1 MNTIKCQ
8 EREKHFFR
16 SLWPSLFFPDIL
28 TAMKEILLSLLLF
41 LNLSAITGYD
51 IRFVPGEYVLEG
63 EEESSLF
70 SDGIWVT
77 VENQSDKDITLR
89 FIPPRSELSTEPSV
103 LKFLGKGTET
113 VLFSWEGDV
122 PPRGERIF
130 PVIVLARGGT
140 APERLMIYSPL
151 DYGDSGAGDARGAY
165 DRRLVYYYSPAC
177 RDCREFLDVEIPRLE
192 RETGLSIGL
201 ERVNIYEEEGM
212 VRLRERLDQAGIST
226 DSLPI
231 LDTGDVIL
239 TGDDMIRDSLETV
252 LKGGA
257 VFEKSGA
264 GASSPGAPLWVLVCA
279 AGLLDGINP
288 CAFSTL
294 IFLLAYLGLRKR
306 ERREI
311 LQVGI
316 FFTLT
321 VFATYTAVGAGAF
334 LFLRKSLSFGWISAA
349 LRWGG
354 AAVLFLLG
362 LLSLR
367 DWFRIRGGRPSDMTL
382 QLSPGMKRAVHR
394 SIRGGVRSSLPLAGA
409 CAMGFVV
416 TIYELGC
423 TGQIYLPT
431 LYLMIRRGEGSGIIL
446 LVLYNLAFIIPLAA
460 VFVLA
465 YRGLTSERLG
475 HWFGERLGAVK
486 FLTALF
492 FLITAGLVVIL

>member
-1 MNTIKCQ
+1 MRI
-8 EREKHFFR
+8 FFCP
-16 SLWPSLFFPDIL
+16 LWPSLFFPDIL
-28 TAMKEILLSLLLF
+28 TAMKGFSIFLLLVLHLSL
-41 LNLSAITGYD
+41 ITGQD
-51 IRFVPGEYVLEG
+51 IRFVPGEYVLEK

-70 SDGIWVT
+70 SDGISVT
-77 VENQSDKDITLR
+77 VENLSEKDITLR
-89 FIPPRSELSTEPSV
+89 FIPPRPELKAEPPV
-103 LKFLGKGTET
+103 ITFNGRGTET
-113 VLFSWEGDV
+113 VFFSWEGEV
-122 PPRGERIF
+122 PPGGERIL
-130 PVIVLARGGT
+130 PVILLARGGT
-140 APERLMIYSPL
+140 APERFMIYSPL
-151 DYGDSGAGDARGAY
+151 DYGDSAAGDVRGDY

-177 RDCREFLDVEIPRLE
+177 RDCREFLEVEIPRIE

-201 ERVNIYEEEGM
+201 ERVNIYEEDGM
-212 VRLRERLDQAGIST
+212 ARLRERLDKAGIST
-226 DSLPI
+226 DALPI

-239 TGDDMIRDSLETV
+239 TGDAMIRESLETV

-257 VFEKSGA
+257 VSGEI
-264 GASSPGAPLWVLVCA
+264 GDGPTPPRAPLWVLVCA

-311 LQVGI
+311 LKVGI

-354 AAVLFLLG
+354 AAVLVLLG

-367 DWFRIRGGRPSDMTL
+367 DWFRIRGGHPSDMTL

-409 CAMGFVV
+409 CAMGFLV

-431 LYLMIRRGEGSGIIL
+431 LYLMIRRGEGNGIFL
-446 LVLYNLAFIIPLAA
+446 LLLYNLAFIIPLAV
-460 VFVLA
+460 VFILA

-475 HWFGERLGAVK
+475 LWFRERVGTVK
-486 FLTALF
+486 ILTALF
-492 FLITAGLVVIL
+492 FLAAAGLVIFL